1 MRRIMFLLGGIF
13 LTMAVLQIS
22 FAQEMQLKKRIAVF
36 SFEDKTDHV
45 YHWWGGQSVGDGMA
59 EMLVTALV
67 KSGKYTVIERQ
78 EIEKLM
84 QEQSLGQTGVVTQE
98 SAAKVGQM
106 LGVEMA
112 VFGAVTEF
120 GWAEGNIGGALKQKG
135 LGLGVKTTSASV
147 AIDVR
152 FVNTST
158 GEIVAA
164 ENVRK
169 QESKKGLSVSTNA
182 IDFDNREKFDESLPG
197 KAARAAADQIVEM
210 IDSKMVNISWQG
222 KIIKADG
229 PIYINAGSQAGVQ
242 TGQVF
247 TVYRAGE
254 ELVDPDTGL
263 SLGAEESKIG
273 KIKVINNSIANG
285 KASTCEVV
293 EGSGFQRNDRVREK

>member
-1 MRRIMFLLGGIF
+1 MFLLGGIF